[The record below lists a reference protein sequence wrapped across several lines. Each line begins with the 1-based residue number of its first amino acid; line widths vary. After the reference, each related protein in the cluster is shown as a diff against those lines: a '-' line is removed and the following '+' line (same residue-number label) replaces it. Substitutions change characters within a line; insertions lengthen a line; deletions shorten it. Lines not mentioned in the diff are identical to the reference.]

1 MHIYFP
7 EQVLSEARVVND
19 VGIPASPIRIV
30 RWHPFEIIQ
39 LTRDNSGGGRVDGDM
54 IALIIILIVIIVII
68 IIIITIII
76 IVITIVITIVIII
89 IVIIVVIIVVLDGEP
104 NSVS

>member
-1 MHIYFP
+1 LHIYFP

-68 IIIITIII
+68 VIIIIIIIT
-76 IVITIVITIVIII
+76 

>member
-1 MHIYFP
+1 MHIYSP

-68 IIIITIII
+68 VIIIIIIT
-76 IVITIVITIVIII
+76 